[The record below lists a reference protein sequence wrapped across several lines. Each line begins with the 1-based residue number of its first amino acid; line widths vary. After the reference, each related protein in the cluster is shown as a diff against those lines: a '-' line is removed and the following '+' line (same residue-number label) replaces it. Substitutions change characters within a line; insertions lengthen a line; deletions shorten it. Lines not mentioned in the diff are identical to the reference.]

1 MQGCGCVLAA
11 LKKEREGEI
20 MAWCGRITVTFCPAL
35 QEGIGRRVQLVYTSF
50 DGVVVAPGLSV
61 RDLLWAYHFM
71 LLAM

>member
-1 MQGCGCVLAA
+1 
-11 LKKEREGEI
+11 